1 MADGARAF
9 ITNIPGPDKL
19 AGFYMGP
26 DGYNW
31 GRDFLSRDAVD
42 ASGRRQ
48 LVWDR
53 QWFSFHLWGRL
64 SYDPTLPEAHFKRV
78 PGARHSSVSAE
89 KLLAASQAS
98 SRIIPQVTRFNWG
111 SIDLHWYPEANISHP
126 KQYKGF
132 YTVRHF
138 MEGKTMPGEDVLSI
152 SEWRKKLSDKQTITA
167 QTPPEVAT
175 ALDRY
180 ADATLQLV
188 TGLRQR
194 ADAAD
199 KELTQTHGDYA
210 ALAWLG
216 RYFAAKTRSAID
228 LAEFNASG
236 KVAAQAPALKHLE
249 TALTYWKQYAAIYGR
264 QYMPQ
269 LLNRVGTA
277 DIPAL
282 TNEAAED
289 IEIVSTWKPGTSKEG
304 AKGGGT
310 EKGNRNKQSA
320 PKV

>member
-53 QWFSFHLWGRL
+53 QWVSFHLWGRL
-64 SYDPTLPEAHFKRV
+64 SYDPTLPEAHFQRV

-126 KQYKGF
+126 K
-132 YTVRHF
+132 
-138 MEGKTMPGEDVLSI
+138 
-152 SEWRKKLSDKQTITA
+152 
-167 QTPPEVAT
+167 
-175 ALDRY
+175 
-180 ADATLQLV
+180 
-188 TGLRQR
+188 
-194 ADAAD
+194 
-199 KELTQTHGDYA
+199 
-210 ALAWLG
+210 
-216 RYFAAKTRSAID
+216 
-228 LAEFNASG
+228 
-236 KVAAQAPALKHLE
+236 
-249 TALTYWKQYAAIYGR
+249 
-264 QYMPQ
+264 
-269 LLNRVGTA
+269 
-277 DIPAL
+277 
-282 TNEAAED
+282 
-289 IEIVSTWKPGTSKEG
+289 
-304 AKGGGT
+304 
-310 EKGNRNKQSA
+310 
-320 PKV
+320 